1 MNKTVKHGE
10 LCDRGSSGL
19 LLCYNCSRFTGYE

>member
-10 LCDRGSSGL
+10 LCERGSSGL
-19 LLCYNCSRFTGYE
+19 LPVLQLQPFGWL